1 MTITFPM
8 WFIYLWAVTIVLGLV
23 NSVRAF
29 LKTTKSLCEMPGKIA
44 AIITPEISEKVAKEV
59 AENLKVELDEKISEE
74 YIVTKKPVRKAKK
87 EKTEDAEVH

>member
-8 WFIYLWAVTIVLGLV
+8 WFIYLWAVAIVLGLV

-29 LKTTKSLCEMPGKIA
+29 FKTTKSLSEMSGKIA
-44 AIITPEISEKVAKEV
+44 AIITPEISEKVAKEI
-59 AENLKVELDEKISEE
+59 AENLKVELDNQISEE